1 MGSHLLEKDL
11 ISELKVVTAAACMA
25 PCNHSPLF
33 TRTLVANKVGEVAG
47 EKFDRLNS
55 ALG

>member
-1 MGSHLLEKDL
+1 MGSRLLEEDL
-11 ISELKVVTAAACMA
+11 IPELKVVTVAACMA

-33 TRTLVANKVGEVAG
+33 TQTLVANKVGEVAG
-47 EKFDRLNS
+47 EKFDRLNN